1 MSVDVVVE
9 DARWAAVDIDALA
22 QQASDAV
29 FDRLGLEPSVFEIAL
44 LACDDDRIAALNA
57 DFRGK
62 TVPTN
67 VLSWPSD
74 ERAPAVA
81 GEMPLAPDPDHA
93 APAQVTA
100 ALSYPVAEP
109 AISPP
114 PPRALAPRAPPNWHR
129 PTPR

>member
-74 ERAPAVA
+74 
-81 GEMPLAPDPDHA
+81 
-93 APAQVTA
+93 
-100 ALSYPVAEP
+100 
-109 AISPP
+109 
-114 PPRALAPRAPPNWHR
+114 
-129 PTPR
+129 